1 MATSI
6 KELIRKIPNNTNIIT
21 NNKKIKISFCGAP
34 HNLSRR
40 ELDKLKNFDYE
51 VMDLY
56 EGNYDYVIMTNR
68 ALGDRDE
75 NTLKNVKSCFD
86 KIKGE
91 DIIKVERNGLM
102 LSTLRKKL

>member
-1 MATSI
+1 M
-6 KELIRKIPNNTNIIT
+6 
-21 NNKKIKISFCGAP
+21 KIKISFCGAP

-56 EGNYDYVIMTNR
+56 EGDFDYVIMTNR
-68 ALGDRDE
+68 ALADRDK

>member
-1 MATSI
+1 
-6 KELIRKIPNNTNIIT
+6 
-21 NNKKIKISFCGAP
+21 
-34 HNLSRR
+34 
-40 ELDKLKNFDYE
+40 
-51 VMDLY
+51 MDLY

-68 ALGDRDE
+68 AQGDRYE
-75 NTLKNVKSCFD
+75 NTLENVKSCFD

>member
-1 MATSI
+1 
-6 KELIRKIPNNTNIIT
+6 
-21 NNKKIKISFCGAP
+21 
-34 HNLSRR
+34 
-40 ELDKLKNFDYE
+40 
-51 VMDLY
+51 
-56 EGNYDYVIMTNR
+56 MTNR
-68 ALGDRDE
+68 ALADRDK

>member
-6 KELIRKIPNNTNIIT
+6 KELIRKIPDNTNLIT
-21 NNKKIKISFCGAP
+21 SNKKIKISFCGAP

-68 ALGDRDE
+68 ALADRDE